1 MEELIPTSSLISTKL
16 TGFIR
21 CDITFIYEISGYYGL
36 SQYIFNFEVKKR
48 TTIYSARLIFSR

>member
-36 SQYIFNFEVKKR
+36 SQCIS
-48 TTIYSARLIFSR
+48 TW